1 MQVEQDCQVSSSCQD
16 QGLMALS
23 VADGVAQQS
32 SPAGT
37 PKGEHCIHSQTCS
50 CINHHQPPNL
60 ALAGSLLHLGR
71 PHSSL
76 WLCTYSTALC
86 MHSLVDTCLAACKQH
101 VGQCCVAL
109 QQHQAEPWYTF
120 RIFCT
125 DVLTF
130 AHVLITQCAIGAGD
144 VAFNAPAATA
154 SADSP
159 SGPTVTV
166 VAAAESS
173 AACTAAAE
181 ACIAQTSAGAI
192 AASPAAAG
200 SSVSL
205 VPASAAAGHG
215 AVAALPLFSGAL
227 KRTASAI
234 AQEVHVLCY
243 RYLLL

>member
-1 MQVEQDCQVSSSCQD
+1 MVHFPHILYRCADCC
-16 QGLMALS
+16 
-23 VADGVAQQS
+23 
-32 SPAGT
+32 
-37 PKGEHCIHSQTCS
+37 
-50 CINHHQPPNL
+50 NL
-60 ALAGSLLHLGR
+60 LDH
-71 PHSSL
+71 
-76 WLCTYSTALC
+76 
-86 MHSLVDTCLAACKQH
+86 
-101 VGQCCVAL
+101 
-109 QQHQAEPWYTF
+109 
-120 RIFCT
+120 I
-125 DVLTF
+125 
-130 AHVLITQCAIGAGD
+130 CAIGAD
-144 VAFNAPAATA
+144 EIVLNTPAATA
-154 SADSP
+154 TAGVS
-159 SGPTVTV
+159 SGPTVAL

-181 ACIAQTSAGAI
+181 ACAAQPSAGAI